1 MIVRGRLFGF
11 GLQLVYFCVQPI
23 LARAHAVGNCFIAV
37 DRCQRSPKASSGPQT
52 GLEPRSYRLPCAVNA
67 NGWNRSGED
76 ARGVLHAA
84 GHLAQMMQRVAERHF
99 KLSELLEVVA
109 HDVLVSHTDT
119 SMQLHRLLAHK
130 TH

>member
-1 MIVRGRLFGF
+1 M
-11 GLQLVYFCVQPI
+11 
-23 LARAHAVGNCFIAV
+23 GNWLIAA
-37 DRCQRSPKASSGPQT
+37 DPCQGNPKALSGPQT
-52 GLEPRSYRLPCAVNA
+52 GFKPRNYRPPCAVGA
-67 NGWNRSGED
+67 NGRDRSGED

-99 KLSELLEVVA
+99 KLGELLEVVA

-119 SMQLHRLLAHK
+119 AMQLHRLLAHK